1 MFNKKS
7 DEFEYYELDKNSN
20 DELEVLDDNLSSS
33 KLGIGVFLG
42 FAYIFFI
49 PVIIFLILSIIYK
62 SLGLEDSVENLSTIA
77 QFISAVIVIV
87 LMLILMGS
95 NLKKVL
101 RDLVRDKTIGNAIL
115 FVIIIVAFNTM
126 YSLIVSP
133 YIQGTT
139 ANQEEVNKMMIEMPL
154 LAITFVV
161 LVAPLVEELIFRY
174 FTFNS
179 LKLYVDPKWAIVI
192 TTVAFAGIHLLQSI
206 IMGTLVNDLILFPLY
221 LIPSFLITYSYYKTK
236 MFAVPILIHMAYNGY
251 QTAMFYLGKYLL
263 EQLESSSSVVSSFI
277 QLFR

>member
-95 NLKKVL
+95 NLK
-101 RDLVRDKTIGNAIL
+101 
-115 FVIIIVAFNTM
+115 
-126 YSLIVSP
+126 
-133 YIQGTT
+133 
-139 ANQEEVNKMMIEMPL
+139 
-154 LAITFVV
+154 
-161 LVAPLVEELIFRY
+161 
-174 FTFNS
+174 
-179 LKLYVDPKWAIVI
+179 
-192 TTVAFAGIHLLQSI
+192 
-206 IMGTLVNDLILFPLY
+206 
-221 LIPSFLITYSYYKTK
+221 
-236 MFAVPILIHMAYNGY
+236 
-251 QTAMFYLGKYLL
+251 
-263 EQLESSSSVVSSFI
+263 
-277 QLFR
+277 